1 MAILAE
7 TGLRGNPLQHKRHA
21 EILERLDN
29 GEELSI
35 GQLAKEWEVTP
46 KTIQRDFDKLKQMY
60 PQKVERSEDKKRY
73 RKPLLIHS
81 RNDGDVILEMLESM
95 VKDIGVDF
103 YKKAHPLLER
113 LQRQIKSPF
122 YTRLDIEDIGSK
134 FEIMAQLEK
143 AIEQNFEVTLS
154 YIPYGENTPKEY
166 MHVQPFK
173 VIVYEGFWY
182 LLAQHQQI
190 TKKFY
195 FKSIARCDMSDTTFK
210 RDPKIIDH
218 LENAINIWFSTD
230 INPYEVRLWI
240 DEDIVVYFE
249 RKPVSKNQKLY
260 LQSDGSAELV
270 LRITNDEEIY
280 PILKYWLPKVR
291 VIEPVHIQENFNTLL
306 AQYLKESFL

>member
-73 RKPLLIHS
+73 RKPLTKHS
-81 RNDGDVILEMLESM
+81 RNDGDMVLEMLESM

-122 YTRLDIEDIGSK
+122 YTRLDIEDVGSK
-134 FEIMAQLEK
+134 FNIMVQLEK
-143 AIEQNFEVTLS
+143 AIEKKFEVSLS
-154 YIPYGENTPKEY
+154 YIPYGENTTKEY
-166 MHVQPFK
+166 IHVKPLK

-182 LLAQHQQI
+182 LLAQHKQY

-195 FKSIARCDMSDTTFK
+195 IKSIAKCTMTDKVFK
-210 RDPKIIDH
+210 RDPKIMDY
-218 LENAINIWFSTD
+218 LESAINIWFSTD
-230 INPYEVRLWI
+230 IKPYEVRLWI
-240 DEDIVVYFE
+240 DEDIIVYFE
-249 RKPVSKNQKLY
+249 RKPISKNQKLY
-260 LQSDGSAELV
+260 IQSDGSAELV
-270 LRITNDEEIY
+270 LKVTNDEEIY

-291 VIEPVHIQENFNTLL
+291 VIEPIHIQENFNKSL
-306 AQYLKESFL
+306 AQYLQESFL